1 MLRLA
6 ENLFFKVQSRCYTR
20 SHAIE
25 DEVSSLHE
33 ITAEILNKVMRVLHS
48 LVQMLMHTF
57 NCMVVNSIQ
66 TMAIHVENCHKYH
79 IIQNPFQDD
88 ISTAKNQL

>member
-1 MLRLA
+1 MKFLLSI
-6 ENLFFKVQSRCYTR
+6 K
-20 SHAIE
+20 
-25 DEVSSLHE
+25 

-66 TMAIHVENCHKYH
+66 TMASHVENCHKYH

-88 ISTAKNQL
+88 ILAAKNELEAYLEIFLIIGSKIFKKDLLILR